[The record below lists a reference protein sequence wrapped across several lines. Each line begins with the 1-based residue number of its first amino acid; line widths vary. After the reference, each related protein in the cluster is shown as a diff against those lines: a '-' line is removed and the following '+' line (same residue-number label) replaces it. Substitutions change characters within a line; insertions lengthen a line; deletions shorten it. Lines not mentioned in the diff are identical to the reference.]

1 MIKCFSGK
9 AQERLI
15 NILAFSL
22 GLFHLLNV
30 SGILVL
36 STMVVRVFHLTL
48 IFGLIFLTY
57 LNHDSR
63 YWSLRFIV
71 AVGLFFLA
79 FFTGTYLLI
88 RWETV
93 ALSGGVTTWFDIFVG
108 SLILL
113 LVLEATRRSVG
124 KVLAL
129 ITLIFLAY
137 PFISPILPGL
147 FSGRGV
153 RFENLVS
160 FLSFSGQGIFGN

>member
-1 MIKCFSGK
+1 MIEFFSDK
-9 AQERLI
+9 VREHLI
-15 NILAFSL
+15 SVLAFIL

-48 IFGLIFLTY
+48 IFGLIFLGS

-63 YWSLRFIV
+63 YWSLRSIA
-71 AVGLFFLA
+71 AVGLCLLA

-93 ALSGGVTTWFDIFVG
+93 ALSGGVTNWLDIVIG
-108 SLILL
+108 LLILL

-129 ITLIFLAY
+129 IA
-137 PFISPILPGL
+137 
-147 FSGRGV
+147 
-153 RFENLVS
+153 
-160 FLSFSGQGIFGN
+160 

>member
-48 IFGLIFLTY
+48 IFGLIFLAS

-71 AVGLFFLA
+71 AVGLFLLA
-79 FFTGTYLLI
+79 FFTPISI
-88 RWETV
+88 R
-93 ALSGGVTTWFDIFVG
+93 
-108 SLILL
+108 
-113 LVLEATRRSVG
+113 
-124 KVLAL
+124 
-129 ITLIFLAY
+129 
-137 PFISPILPGL
+137 
-147 FSGRGV
+147 
-153 RFENLVS
+153 
-160 FLSFSGQGIFGN
+160 